1 MGKKFQDN
9 CKKQAKILTCKFK
22 NAIFAKNKNDISPLK
37 ARDAQKSECKKVRE
51 KESDSKNE
59 IFLSNFLHKY

>member
-22 NAIFAKNKNDISPLK
+22 HKIFAKNKNDISPLK
-37 ARDAQKSECKKVRE
+37 ARDAQKSECKKGCYIISTVT
-51 KESDSKNE
+51 KFDSD
-59 IFLSNFLHKY
+59 